1 MKTHQ
6 QLVGDYQ
13 RSYQEYKH
21 ILFILSTSY
30 CRPLEISRMIST
42 CDEHDM
48 AFFQL
53 PQNVQAQCFQFKITR
68 CCLSVS

>member
-48 AFFQL
+48 AFFQS
-53 PQNVQAQCFQFKITR
+53 PKMSRHSAFSSK
-68 CCLSVS
+68 